1 MHVAACNGYLQ
12 VLEFLLCHG
21 AIISAVDNDGW
32 QPLHCA
38 VCWGQVAHLSLCGQ
52 VVHPLDRCLTFH
64 CLGTGGSRITAVGQV
79 AHLSLCGQV
88 AHPLDRYR
96 DA

>member
-38 VCWGQVAHLSLCGQ
+38 VCWGQVAHLSL
-52 VVHPLDRCLTFH
+52 LWDR
-64 CLGTGGSRITAVGQV
+64 
-79 AHLSLCGQV
+79 
-88 AHPLDRYR
+88 
-96 DA
+96 